1 MKISFKLNGEPVSAE
16 ISPSDRLLDVLR
28 EKFDLTGT
36 KEGCGEGECGA
47 CSIIIGGRLANSCI
61 IPAFQAEGAEIET
74 IEGISKTEMGKAI
87 IEAFADCGA
96 VQCGFC
102 IPGFVVASA
111 ELLRRNPS
119 PTRDEVVIALSG
131 NLCRCTGYE
140 KIIEGV
146 LMAAKR
152 LEEVK

>member
-1 MKISFKLNGEPVSAE
+1 MKIEFKLNDKYIVAE
-16 ISPSDRLLDVLR
+16 ISSSDRLLDIIR
-28 EKFDLTGT
+28 NKFALTGT

-47 CSIIIGGRLANSCI
+47 CAIIIDGKLANSCI

-74 IEGISKTEMGKAI
+74 IEGIAKTTIGKAL

-102 IPGFVVASA
+102 IPGFVVAGTA
-111 ELLRRNPS
+111 LLRMNPS
-119 PTRDEVVIALSG
+119 PSRNDIITALSG
-131 NLCRCTGYE
+131 NLCRCTGYG

-146 LMAAKR
+146 TLASKR
-152 LEEVK
+152 LREAK

>member
-1 MKISFKLNGEPVSAE
+1 MKINFKLNGEPVSAE
-16 ISPSDRLLDVLR
+16 IAPSDRLLDILR
-28 EKFDLTGT
+28 EKFDLTGS

-74 IEGISKTEMGKAI
+74 IEGISKTEIGKTI

-119 PTRDEVVIALSG
+119 PARDEVV
-131 NLCRCTGYE
+131 T
-140 KIIEGV
+140 
-146 LMAAKR
+146 
-152 LEEVK
+152 

>member
-1 MKISFKLNGEPVSAE
+1 MKINFKLNGETVSAE

-61 IPAFQAEGAEIET
+61 IPAFQAEGVEIET
-74 IEGISKTEMGKAI
+74 IEGISKTDMGKVI

-102 IPGFVVASA
+102 IPGFVVAGTA
-111 ELLRRNPS
+111 LMRDNPS
-119 PTRDEVVIALSG
+119 PSREEVVTALSG

-146 LMAAKR
+146 LEAAKR
-152 LEEVK
+152 LGEGK